1 MKPVSK
7 QKDRSIRH
15 PPSMTLRMVCKTVAG
30 LTLFMTL
37 ITGASLA
44 QELPGSD
51 EDSFEVEPPVL
62 VSPQEL
68 IPESGAQEPPA
79 TVETLQKRLASSKE
93 SAASAQ
99 RLVKKGI
106 LAKVE
111 AEQRALRVLRL
122 ESQLADA
129 QLAVAQE
136 QVAALKKL
144 LASGESVQSE
154 LDAATASLLQTIA
167 AAQTAKATCEQAQL
181 DAAALN
187 LKRQRQLL
195 AQGSARKTDVAR
207 AEEKLAALQQSAGSS
222 AQPAPSP

>member
-15 PPSMTLRMVCKTVAG
+15 PASLILRMLCKTVAG

-37 ITGASLA
+37 MTAAGVA
-44 QELPGSD
+44 QELPRSG
-51 EDSFEVEPPVL
+51 EDSFEVEPPML
-62 VSPQEL
+62 LPPQEL
-68 IPESGAQEPPA
+68 TPESGAHGPAA
-79 TVETLQKRLASSKE
+79 TVETLQERLASSKE

-129 QLAVAQE
+129 QLAIAQE
-136 QVAALKKL
+136 QVEALKKR

-154 LDAATASLLQTIA
+154 LDAATASLTPTIA
-167 AAQTAKATCEQAQL
+167 AAQTAKATCERARL
-181 DAAALN
+181 AAAALN
-187 LKRQRQLL
+187 LKRQRQLF

-207 AEEKLAALQQSAGSS
+207 AEEKLAALHQSTGSS
-222 AQPAPSP
+222 AQAAPSP